1 MKFDVVIGN
10 PPYQKSDGG
19 GGRGSSARSIYNDF
33 VEKAKEEWDPEYLS
47 FVIPAR
53 WTVGGK
59 GMTKFRKSMLNDKSI
74 ELLKIFPNSKECFP
88 DNDIKGGIC
97 YFVRNINHSGDC
109 KVVVKNDSSETL
121 DIRILNENGDDLLIV
136 NKISADIVAKV
147 QNVESKFMNTI
158 VSSRKPYG
166 LDSTFKSEVKKP
178 FQGSVKMY
186 QIRSISYV
194 DKKDIP
200 TKHEWID
207 GYKVLI
213 PKASDGRGGMNL
225 QVLGSPIVAGP
236 NSACTE
242 TYLIVNRYD
251 NLKEAENMA
260 EFLKTK
266 FARFMVSIVKKTQNG
281 TKSVFRFVP
290 HLDMNKNWV
299 DSELYERYDLSQDE
313 IDFIEKKIKAM
324 V

>member
-59 GMTKFRKSMLNDKSI
+59 GMTKFRKNMLNDNSI
-74 ELLKIFPNSKECFP
+74 EFLKIFPNSKDCFP

-97 YFVRNINHSGDC
+97 YFVRNANHEGKC
-109 KVVVKNDSSETL
+109 RVVVKTDNSITEH
-121 DIRILNENGDDLLIV
+121 IRSLAENGEEIFV
-136 NKISADIVAKV
+136 INKISSDIIAKV
-147 QNVESKFMNTI
+147 RSVDTKNLMDTVSPSKPFGLR
-158 VSSRKPYG
+158 SS
-166 LDSTFKSEVKKP
+166 FKSEEKKP

-186 QIRSISYV
+186 QIRDISYV

-207 GYKVLI
+207 DYKVLI

-225 QVLGSPIVAGP
+225 QVLGSPIVAAP

-260 EFLKTK
+260 TFLKTK

-281 TKSVFRFVP
+281 SKSVFRFVP
-290 HLDMNKNWV
+290 HLDMNKKWV